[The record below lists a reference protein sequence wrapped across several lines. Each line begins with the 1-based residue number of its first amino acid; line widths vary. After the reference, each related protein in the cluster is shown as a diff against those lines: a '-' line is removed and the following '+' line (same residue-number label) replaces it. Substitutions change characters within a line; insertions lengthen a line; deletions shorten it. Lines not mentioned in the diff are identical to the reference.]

1 MFAPAYLMA
10 LRDNTDVMDG
20 NALFNAIKRPVV
32 LDADQTPQYSD
43 IRHWG
48 HDGGDFLFVERR

>member
-1 MFAPAYLMA
+1 
-10 LRDNTDVMDG
+10 MDG

-43 IRHWG
+43 IRRAG
-48 HDGGDFLFVERR
+48 HDGGDFMFVRKR